1 MYVRRK
7 GGYGAFPLMTE
18 VTSIHAP
25 KIMKREGSIGEDT
38 EIFIDHYYNASA
50 EEKLHYTN
58 EMKEKIK
65 AADVVIGVSYASGN
79 SAVDKTNAQYIALH
93 SAIEDVHS
101 GGGSFILISGNL
113 PYDAAG
119 CQAADAI
126 ILAYMGSGLGIDPTE
141 KLNDTGMSAVNANII
156 AAVETVFGRN
166 RPTGKVPVNIPMVEE
181 DAGGNLS
188 YGDKILYER
197 GFGLVYP

>member
-1 MYVRRK
+1 MRMYVRKK

-25 KIMKREGSIGEDT
+25 KIMK
-38 EIFIDHYYNASA
+38 
-50 EEKLHYTN
+50 
-58 EMKEKIK
+58 EKIK
-65 AADVVIGVSYASGN
+65 AADVVIGVSYASGT
-79 SAVDKTNAQYIALH
+79 SAVDRNHPQYIALH

-113 PYDAAG
+113 PYDAAS

-141 KLNDTGMSAVNANII
+141 KLNNTGMAAVNANII
-156 AAVETVFGRN
+156 AAVETVFGCN
-166 RPTGKVPVNIPMVEE
+166 CPAGKLPVNIPIVEE
-181 DAGGNLS
+181 DADGNLS
-188 YGDKILYER
+188 YGTKNLYER